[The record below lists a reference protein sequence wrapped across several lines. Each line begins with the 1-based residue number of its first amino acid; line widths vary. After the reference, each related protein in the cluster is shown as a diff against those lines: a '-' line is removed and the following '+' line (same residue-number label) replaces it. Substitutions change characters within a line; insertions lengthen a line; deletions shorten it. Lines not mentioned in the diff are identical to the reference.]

1 MTIEIDSF
9 RKLNL
14 YKQAIRFTH
23 QVLDW
28 TSENTDEIGW
38 KECVKIRKM
47 AVEIPRNIAKAAV
60 EINVRHK
67 YKKLNHGKEALQNVV
82 PVLNRYGMYDNDL
95 SVELLKLF
103 NGYFGLLNR
112 KKNAIKG

>member
-1 MTIEIDSF
+1 MTIEIDRF

-28 TSENTDEIGW
+28 TNENLDEIGR
-38 KECVKIRKM
+38 KECVWIRKM
-47 AVEIPRNIAKAAV
+47 AMDIPRSIAKAAA
-60 EINVRHK
+60 EINVRNK
-67 YKKLNHGKEALQNVV
+67 YKKLNRGKEALQKVV
-82 PVLNRYGMYDNDL
+82 PVLKHYGMDDNDL

-112 KKNAIKG
+112 KKNANRG

>member
-1 MTIEIDSF
+1 MTIEIDRF
-9 RKLNL
+9 RMLNL

-28 TSENTDEIGW
+28 TNENLDEIGL
-38 KECVKIRKM
+38 KECVRIRKM
-47 AVEIPRNIAKAAV
+47 AMKIPSSIATATA
-60 EINVRHK
+60 EINVRNK
-67 YKKLNHGKEALQNVV
+67 YKKLNRGKDALQNVM
-82 PVLNRYGMYDNDL
+82 PVLRDYGMEENEL

-112 KKNAIKG
+112 KKNASRG

>member
-1 MTIEIDSF
+1 MTKEIDSF

-28 TSENTDEIGW
+28 TSENSDEIGW

-47 AVEIPRNIAKAAV
+47 AVDIPKSIAKAAV
-60 EINVRHK
+60 EINVRNK
-67 YKKLNHGKEALQNVV
+67 YKKLNRGKEALQNVV
-82 PVLNRYGMYDNDL
+82 RVLKHFGMEYNEL

-112 KKNAIKG
+112 KKNASRG

>member
-1 MTIEIDSF
+1 MTIEIDRF

-28 TSENTDEIGW
+28 TSQNRDEIGL
-38 KECVKIRKM
+38 KESLRIRKM
-47 AVEIPRNIAKAAV
+47 VVKIPSSIAMAAV
-60 EINVRHK
+60 EINVRNK
-67 YKKLNHGKEALQNVV
+67 YKKLNRGKEALQNVV
-82 PVLNRYGMYDNDL
+82 PVLRHHGMDENEL

-112 KKNAIKG
+112 MKNARRG